1 MWKLRNLDRLVII
14 ADFDRTVTTAF
25 VTPGKNGMSSHGIL
39 ESCSVLSAEYRK
51 KSKALVDKYLPIEFD
66 PGLSIA
72 QKLPIMQEW
81 YRQGHSLLL
90 QEPVTENV
98 IRKAVAEANVRIRPG
113 FAELQREAQAHGIPL
128 VVFSAGLG
136 NVVREV
142 LRQRVEGGEAIPVVS
157 NWLRFA
163 PGGGTACG
171 FQEPLVHM
179 YNKDGA
185 RLLEQMTGEQWQAA
199 FEGRDVA
206 LLLGDGLGDA
216 TMADGLSMRAVTR
229 VGFLNEVT
237 AEGQQKRLPGY
248 LAAFDAVVLAD
259 GPMDFVLRLLFG

>member
-142 LRQRVEGGEAIPVVS
+142 LRQRVEGGEGGWSDRPVCAAWRRRPIAAAS
-157 NWLRFA
+157 PLRF
-163 PGGGTACG
+163 P
-171 FQEPLVHM
+171 
-179 YNKDGA
+179 GA
-185 RLLEQMTGEQWQAA
+185 RAAPSARLVPLTAQAA
-199 FEGRDVA
+199 PTRPGAPPPPLGASPWPQPPALGRPKV
-206 LLLGDGLGDA
+206 
-216 TMADGLSMRAVTR
+216 
-229 VGFLNEVT
+229 
-237 AEGQQKRLPGY
+237 
-248 LAAFDAVVLAD
+248 
-259 GPMDFVLRLLFG
+259 